1 MIRIEIKSKS
11 LSFYKITQLNRL
23 SMVYQW
29 PVRYWYLLIWCLKR
43 EVAFEQQPY
52 HKFLRGGGGISP
64 LFLLNYF
71 LFNLFLFL
79 QKKSSAQSLVDQ
91 LLRQIATALF
101 VNK

>member
-1 MIRIEIKSKS
+1 MASKVLVFTDLVPKKGS
-11 LSFYKITQLNRL
+11 GFWTTTVQQ
-23 SMVYQW
+23 V
-29 PVRYWYLLIWCLKR
+29 
-43 EVAFEQQPY
+43 FEG
-52 HKFLRGGGGISP
+52 GGGGISP

>member
-1 MIRIEIKSKS
+1 MASKVLVFTDLVPKKGS
-11 LSFYKITQLNRL
+11 GFWTTTVQQ
-23 SMVYQW
+23 V
-29 PVRYWYLLIWCLKR
+29 
-43 EVAFEQQPY
+43 FE
-52 HKFLRGGGGISP
+52 GGGGISP

-101 VNK
+101 VNN

>member
-1 MIRIEIKSKS
+1 M
-11 LSFYKITQLNRL
+11 
-23 SMVYQW
+23 
-29 PVRYWYLLIWCLKR
+29 
-43 EVAFEQQPY
+43 AFEQQPY
-52 HKFLRGGGGISP
+52 HKFLRGGGGGISP

-101 VNK
+101 VKN

>member
-1 MIRIEIKSKS
+1 
-11 LSFYKITQLNRL
+11 
-23 SMVYQW
+23 MVYQW

-43 EVAFEQQPY
+43 EVAFEQEPCNKY
-52 HKFLRGGGGISP
+52 LRGGGISP

-91 LLRQIATALF
+91 LLRQIVIALF
-101 VNK
+101 VNN

>member
-1 MIRIEIKSKS
+1 M
-11 LSFYKITQLNRL
+11 
-23 SMVYQW
+23 
-29 PVRYWYLLIWCLKR
+29 
-43 EVAFEQQPY
+43 AFEQQPY
-52 HKFLRGGGGISP
+52 HKFLRGGGISP

-101 VNK
+101 VNN